1 LNKIKPKKHLGQ
13 HFLISKNVIEKI
25 VDEINISQ
33 EDIIVEIGPGT
44 GALTEEILLR
54 NPKILYAIEIDTSVH
69 PVLEEKFSK
78 YSNFKLIKSDFF
90 DVNLYELIFDE
101 EKIKLVGNLPYN
113 VASLMIIDCG
123 FKLDI
128 LEFCVFMI
136 QKEVAEKL
144 IAKPKTKDY
153 TFLSVFIQ
161 TFFDIKYV
169 MSVPARFFSPPPKV
183 TSAVVKLIPKQNTA
197 IKSVKKYKNFVSH
210 LFQNR
215 RKMIKSK
222 IEEEIL
228 NKAGISPNLRAEEL
242 SVEDF
247 IRIFEVV
254 ENDDR

>member
-1 LNKIKPKKHLGQ
+1 MNKIKPKKHLGQ
-13 HFLISKNVIEKI
+13 HFLISKSVIEKI
-25 VDEINISQ
+25 VDEIDISQ
-33 EDIIVEIGPGT
+33 ENIVVEIGPGT

-54 NPKILYAIEIDTSVH
+54 NPKILYAIEIDTTVY

-90 DVNLYELIFDE
+90 DVNLYELISDE
-101 EKIKLVGNLPYN
+101 EKIKLAGNLPYN

-128 LEFCVFMI
+128 LELCVFMI

-161 TFFDIKYV
+161 TFFDVKYI
-169 MSVPARFFSPPPKV
+169 MSVPARFFNPPPKV
-183 TSAVVKLIPKQNTA
+183 TSAVVKLTPKQNIA
-197 IKSVKKYKNFVSH
+197 INNVKKYKNFVSH

-222 IEEEIL
+222 IEEEML

>member
-1 LNKIKPKKHLGQ
+1 MNKIKPKKHLGQ

-25 VDEINISQ
+25 VDEIDIFQ

-54 NPKILYAIEIDTSVH
+54 NPKILYAVEIDTSVY

-78 YSNFKLIKSDFF
+78 CSNFKLIKSDFF
-90 DVNLYELIFDE
+90 NVNLYELISDK

-113 VASLMIIDCG
+113 VASLMIIDCAL
-123 FKLDI
+123 KLDI

-144 IAKPKTKDY
+144 MAKPKTKDY

-161 TFFDIKYV
+161 TFFGVKYT
-169 MSVPARFFSPPPKV
+169 MSVPARFFNPPPKV
-183 TSAVVKLIPKQNTA
+183 TSAVVKLTPKQNIA
-197 IKSVKKYKNFVSH
+197 IKNVKKYKNFVSH

-247 IRIFEVV
+247 IRIFEVI